1 MKQPTITVELA
12 ESTGSLLL
20 SMVLEVIIDG
30 KEATVPE
37 VWDEAMAILPDLLTM
52 KGNKLTITSLESRI
66 AIVHMLQAITRS
78 LEELQ

>member
-20 SMVLEVIIDG
+20 SMVLEVITEG
-30 KEATVPE
+30 REAAVPE
-37 VWDEAMAILPDLLTM
+37 VWDEAMAILPDLLAM
-52 KGNKLTITSLESRI
+52 KGNKLTITSPESRI
-66 AIVHMLQAITRS
+66 ALVHMLRAITRP

>member
-20 SMVLEVIIDG
+20 SMVSEVLIEG

-52 KGNKLTITSLESRI
+52 KGNNLTITSLESRI
-66 AIVHMLQAITRS
+66 ALMHMLQAITRS

>member
-20 SMVLEVIIDG
+20 SMVLDVIVEG

-52 KGNKLTITSLESRI
+52 KGNKLTITSPESRI
-66 AIVHMLQAITRS
+66 ALVHMLQAITRS

>member
-20 SMVLEVIIDG
+20 SMVLEVLMEG

-37 VWDEAMAILPDLLTM
+37 VWDEAMAILPDLLAM